1 MARPRKSLSAPH
13 HVRSKGPAYAGQVI
27 QTRPARAAAFFDLDK
42 TIIAKSSALAFSRP
56 FYEGGLL
63 TRRAV
68 LRSAYAQFF
77 FAIGGADHD
86 QLTKMRNYL
95 TQMVTGWD
103 AQVVRQVVSE
113 TLHEI
118 IDPLV
123 HDEAVDLIE
132 QHHAAGRDVVI
143 VSASGIEMV
152 EPIGRL
158 LGADHVMASRLVVED
173 GKYSGEVAEYVYGPN
188 KAKAMQALAEERG
201 YDLDASYAYSDSETD
216 APMLEIVGHPF
227 AVNPDKGLRK
237 LAEERGWPI
246 LSFTRS
252 VPLRTRLGLDD
263 RTAVAVMAAIATAAV
278 ALVAVGL
285 SHRRRPRLRA

>member
-1 MARPRKSLSAPH
+1 MSKTPRS
-13 HVRSKGPAYAGQVI
+13 
-27 QTRPARAAAFFDLDK
+27 AAFFDLDK

-56 FYEGGLL
+56 FYAGGLL

-68 LRSAYAQFF
+68 LRSAYAQFM

-86 QLTKMRNYL
+86 QLQKMRSYL
-95 TQMVTGWD
+95 TEMVTGWD
-103 AQVVRQVVSE
+103 AQTVRQVVDE

-118 IDPLV
+118 IDPIV
-123 HDEAVDLIE
+123 YDEAVDLIE

-143 VSASGIEMV
+143 ISASGSEVV

-158 LGADHVMASRLVVED
+158 LGADHVIASEMTVD
-173 GKYSGEVAEYVYGPN
+173 GGKYTGHVARYVYGPE
-188 KAKAMQALAEERG
+188 KAKAINDLAKERK
-201 YDLDASYAYSDSETD
+201 YDLSLSYGYSDSETD
-216 APMLEIVGHPF
+216 APMLEVVGHPF

-246 LSFTRS
+246 LTFSRS

-263 RTAVAVMAAIATAAV
+263 RVAVVAVVTAVALAVVATA
-278 ALVAVGL
+278 LM
-285 SHRRRPRLRA
+285 SRHRRHRR

>member
-1 MARPRKSLSAPH
+1 MS
-13 HVRSKGPAYAGQVI
+13 
-27 QTRPARAAAFFDLDK
+27 QTRSAAFFDLDK

-68 LRSAYAQFF
+68 LRSAYAQFI

-86 QLTKMRNYL
+86 QLEKMRAYL
-95 TQMVTGWD
+95 TDMVTGWD

-132 QHHAAGRDVVI
+132 QHHGAGRDVVI

-158 LGADHVMASRLVVED
+158 LGADHVVASRLVVAD
-173 GKYSGEVAEYVYGPN
+173 GKYSGEVAHYVYGPN
-188 KAKAMQALAEERG
+188 KAVAMKELAEREG
-201 YDLDASYAYSDSETD
+201 YDLSTSYAYSDSETD

-227 AVNPDKGLRK
+227 AVNPDRGLRK

-263 RTAVAVMAAIATAAV
+263 RAAVAAIAAAVVALTAAIV
-278 ALVAVGL
+278 LAARGRQ
-285 SHRRRPRLRA
+285 RRERV

>member
-1 MARPRKSLSAPH
+1 VS
-13 HVRSKGPAYAGQVI
+13 
-27 QTRPARAAAFFDLDK
+27 QTRPLRSAAFFDLDK

-86 QLTKMRNYL
+86 QLEKMRAYL

-173 GKYSGEVAEYVYGPN
+173 GKYSGEVAAYVYGPN
-188 KAKAMQALAEERG
+188 KAIAMKELAEQEG
-201 YDLDASYAYSDSETD
+201 YDLSTSYAYSDSETD

-227 AVNPDKGLRK
+227 AVNPDKGLRR

-263 RTAVAVMAAIATAAV
+263 RVAVAAVATAATIAA
-278 ALVAVGL
+278 ALVVVTL
-285 SHRRRPRLRA
+285 THRRRPSRRRA

>member
-1 MARPRKSLSAPH
+1 MSG
-13 HVRSKGPAYAGQVI
+13 GPAYAGRVSQA
-27 QTRPARAAAFFDLDK
+27 RPGRSAAFFDLDK

-86 QLTKMRNYL
+86 QLTKMRDYL

-103 AQVVRQVVSE
+103 AQIVRQVVSE

-118 IDPLV
+118 INPLV

-132 QHHAAGRDVVI
+132 QHHAAGRDVII

-158 LGADHVMASRLVVED
+158 LGADHVMASRLVVQD
-173 GKYSGEVAEYVYGPN
+173 GKYTGEVDEYVYGPN
-188 KAKAMQALAEERG
+188 KAKAMRALAEERG
-201 YDLDASYAYSDSETD
+201 YDLETSYAYSDSETD

-246 LSFTRS
+246 LSFNRTVS
-252 VPLRTRLGLDD
+252 LRTRLGLDN
-263 RTAVAVMAAIATAAV
+263 RTAVAVMAAVATAAAAAV
-278 ALVAVGL
+278 VVGL
-285 SHRRRPRLRA
+285 THRRRPRLEA

>member
-1 MARPRKSLSAPH
+1 MRP
-13 HVRSKGPAYAGQVI
+13 
-27 QTRPARAAAFFDLDK
+27 TRAAAFFDLDK

-86 QLTKMRNYL
+86 QLEKMRAYL
-95 TQMVTGWD
+95 TAMVKGWD

-113 TLHEI
+113 TLHEV

-143 VSASGIEMV
+143 VSASGIEIV

-158 LGADHVMASRLVVED
+158 LGADHVVASQLVIED
-173 GKYSGEVAEYVYGPN
+173 GKYSGAVDHYVYGPN
-188 KAKAMQALAEERG
+188 KAKAMRALAEERG

-227 AVNPDKGLRK
+227 AVNPDKGLRR
-237 LAEERGWPI
+237 LAEERHWPI
-246 LSFTRS
+246 LSFSRS
-252 VPLRTRLGLDD
+252 TPLRHRLGIDN
-263 RTAVAVMAAIATAAV
+263 RTAFAVAAALATAT
-278 ALVAVGL
+278 ALVIFSVA
-285 SHRRRPRLRA
+285 RRRPRERA

>member
-1 MARPRKSLSAPH
+1 
-13 HVRSKGPAYAGQVI
+13 VT
-27 QTRPARAAAFFDLDK
+27 QTRAAAFFDLDK

-63 TRRAV
+63 SRRAV
-68 LRSAYAQFF
+68 LRSAYAQFL

-86 QLTKMRNYL
+86 QLEKMRAYL

-103 AQVVRQVVSE
+103 AQIVRQVVSE

-158 LGADHVMASRLVVED
+158 LGADHVVATHLVVED
-173 GKYSGEVAEYVYGPN
+173 GKYNGEVAHYAYGPN
-188 KAKAMQALAEERG
+188 KATAMQELAEREG
-201 YDLDASYAYSDSETD
+201 YDLSASFAYSDSETD
-216 APMLEIVGHPF
+216 APMLDIVGHPF
-227 AVNPDKGLRK
+227 AVNPDRGLRK

-263 RTAVAVMAAIATAAV
+263 RAAAAVMAAVATVAV
-278 ALVAVGL
+278 ALVVVAL
-285 SHRRRPRLRA
+285 THRRRRPHTRL